1 MLDRERGMDATKM
14 KQAPIT
20 LEALGGSPAKPSA
33 GAALPE
39 PGNSLSLLG
48 VVDLLEDD
56 NWDFSANRVGLRQ
69 VFVGGDQRMGNELI
83 CHHLQRRTGLS
94 CSTGSLAKLQDL
106 LAASGQD
113 QLKLVLLDYDSALVR
128 DKLTDDLRD
137 LLARLAG
144 RPAIVFNFDSD
155 VRVKSW
161 IAHGI
166 RGLLHLS
173 DPFQN
178 LVKAVRAVLDGQM
191 WIPRQAM
198 SMCIKE
204 LGAPMAEA
212 RRNARLTQRE
222 KEILSILAM
231 GKTNAEVAQKLF
243 ISDHT
248 VKVHVQ
254 NIFRKLG
261 VPNRVKAAI
270 WAQKNL
276 DQLL

>member
-1 MLDRERGMDATKM
+1 MLDQERGTESATLK
-14 KQAPIT
+14 KAPFSVEVLDT
-20 LEALGGSPAKPSA
+20 PQAKPL
-33 GAALPE
+33 AATGRE
-39 PGNSLSLLG
+39 TGNPLSLLG
-48 VVDLLEDD
+48 VVDIMEDE
-56 NWDFSANRVGLRQ
+56 NFDFSAERVGARQ

-83 CHHLQRRTGLS
+83 CHYLERRTGLG
-94 CSTGSLAKLQDL
+94 CSTGSLAKLLDL
-106 LAASGQD
+106 LATPGQD
-113 QLKLVLLDYDSALVR
+113 QLKVVLLDYDSALVR
-128 DKLTDDLRD
+128 EKLSDDLRD
-137 LLARLAG
+137 LLTRLAG
-144 RPAIVFNFDSD
+144 RPAIIFNFNAD
-155 VRVKSW
+155 VRIKTW

-166 RGLLHLS
+166 RGLLYLS

-198 SMCIKE
+198 SMCIKD
-204 LGAPMAEA
+204 LGSGTADGRP
-212 RRNARLTQRE
+212 NARLTQRE

-231 GKTNAEVAQKLF
+231 GKTNAEVARKLF

-254 NIFRKLG
+254 NIFKKLG

>member
-1 MLDRERGMDATKM
+1 MLDRERGMESTMVK
-14 KQAPIT
+14 KAPFAV
-20 LEALGGSPAKPSA
+20 EALDASQAKHKMASA
-33 GAALPE
+33 IPE

-48 VVDLLEDD
+48 VVDIMEDD
-56 NWDFSANRVGLRQ
+56 NFDFSADRVGLRQ

-83 CHHLQRRTGLS
+83 CHYLQRRTGLS
-94 CSTGSLAKLQDL
+94 CSTGSVTKLQDL
-106 LAASGQD
+106 LSTSGQD
-113 QLKLVLLDYDSALVR
+113 QLKVVLLDYDSALVR
-128 DKLTDDLRD
+128 EKLTDGLRD

-144 RPAIVFNFDSD
+144 RPTIVFNFDSD
-155 VRVKSW
+155 VRIKSW

-166 RGLLHLS
+166 RGLLYLT
-173 DPFQN
+173 DPFPS
-178 LVKAVRAVLDGQM
+178 LVKAIRAVLDGQM

-198 SMCIKE
+198 SMCIKD
-204 LGAPMAEA
+204 LGAPNMEA
-212 RRNARLTQRE
+212 RLNARLTQRE
-222 KEILSILAM
+222 KEILAIVAL

-254 NIFRKLG
+254 NIFKKLG